1 VRFSFLMQTAAA
13 VSAFIEK
20 MTAAHDLRGL
30 HRQRS
35 QYRRERGF
43 LRLHVEQETPPRPDP
58 ELDKPTPQQEQPPP
72 ARVFLVGCER
82 SGTTLLQSL
91 LAAHSSIHSVP
102 ETHFMKRLFRTE
114 NIPKRYAGRWTWH
127 KRALRNLHALR
138 RNVQARVGWISRRH
152 AAEAWRDVGGSP
164 DKPSSYWKQQSAR
177 AHVRSFVDAM
187 DTASQRA
194 GKSVWIE
201 KTPEHLFYIDLIKR
215 HVPAARFIHIV
226 RDGRE
231 VVASLN
237 RLAQLY
243 PQWHPFTD
251 VTFAAE
257 RWNRAWRATKRWI
270 GHPGHLVVRYETL
283 MLAPRRT
290 LASILQFLG
299 CEPEHEVWKAYPQV
313 ACQLIRADEP
323 WKAGNMQSVRDC
335 RKFAKSFDLAAQS
348 RIVDALDAPD
358 WNTFSWLPRVIADC
372 DAMDD

>member
-1 VRFSFLMQTAAA
+1 
-13 VSAFIEK
+13 
-20 MTAAHDLRGL
+20 
-30 HRQRS
+30 
-35 QYRRERGF
+35 
-43 LRLHVEQETPPRPDP
+43 
-58 ELDKPTPQQEQPPP
+58 
-72 ARVFLVGCER
+72 
-82 SGTTLLQSL
+82 
-91 LAAHSSIHSVP
+91 
-102 ETHFMKRLFRTE
+102 MKRLFRTE
-114 NIPKRYAGRWTWH
+114 NIPKRYDGRYSLPR
-127 KRALRNLHALR
+127 RALRNLHAFR
-138 RNVQARVGWISRRH
+138 RNVQATVGWISRRH
-152 AAEAWRDVGGSP
+152 AADALRDFDGSP
-164 DKPSSYWKQQSAR
+164 HRPSSFWDQQSAG

-201 KTPEHLFYIDLIKR
+201 KTPEHLFYIGLIRR
-215 HVPAARFIHIV
+215 HVPGARFIHIV

-237 RLAQLY
+237 RLAKLFPEWQ
-243 PQWHPFTD
+243 PFMD

-290 LASILQFLG
+290 LAGVLQFLG

-335 RKFAKSFDLAAQS
+335 RKFAKSFDLAEQS
-348 RIVDALDAPD
+348 RIVQALDGPD

-372 DAMDD
+372 DMVDG